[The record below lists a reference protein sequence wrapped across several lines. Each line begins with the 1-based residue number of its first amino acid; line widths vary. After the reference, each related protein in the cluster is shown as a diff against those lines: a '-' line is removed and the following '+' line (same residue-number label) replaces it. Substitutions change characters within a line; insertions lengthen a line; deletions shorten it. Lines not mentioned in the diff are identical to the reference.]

1 MRGAGSAWQPT
12 GPRDRGAGGLRGDPG
27 GLLDLPGFRRWLSRR
42 QRAAK
47 VTAPKFQLVFNTVR
61 DTPEWGC
68 RHHPTWAP
76 LALAKVNPLLA
87 QPHGCFASQQA
98 GEASPPAP
106 LPGHP
111 ACTPAYQCR
120 VSLIAYC

>member
-1 MRGAGSAWQPT
+1 MRGAGSARQPA
-12 GPRDRGAGGLRGDPG
+12 GPRDRGGGGLRGDPG
-27 GLLDLPGFRRWLSRR
+27 GLLDLPGFGRWLSRR
-42 QRAAK
+42 HRAAK

-68 RHHPTWAP
+68 RRHPTRAP
-76 LALAKVNPLLA
+76 SALAKVNPPLA

-111 ACTPAYQCR
+111 ARTPAYQCH